1 MSQLTVLP
9 EDSQQLQEELPRGLL
24 DEDNQQIDFRST
36 NSWQLS
42 LGDISTSEYLECHLI
57 NATAPFTLNNE
68 LKALMLK
75 SPAEDRYVVNVSAM
89 EGQFYRKNK
98 SAKHPHTNMAK
109 AALNMMTRTAA
120 NEFADV
126 GACRTGCHWRTGSA
140 RHGWLQHIWLQ
151 MHLDRW
157 T

>member
-75 SPAEDRYVVNVSAM
+75 SPAEDRYVVRAYDLV
-89 EGQFYRKNK
+89 FV
-98 SAKHPHTNMAK
+98 
-109 AALNMMTRTAA
+109 
-120 NEFADV
+120 AD
-126 GACRTGCHWRTGSA
+126 
-140 RHGWLQHIWLQ
+140 
-151 MHLDRW
+151 
-157 T
+157 